1 MLNRNPNILMKK
13 SVTLIIAFVFVASS
27 YGQAIYE
34 SFRSI
39 KLDQSRELK
48 IQLPRNYKKNE
59 DKIYPLI
66 IVLDGDYL
74 FEPVA
79 GNVDYFSY
87 WEDMPESI
95 VVGVN
100 QKKTREDDCRYDSAQ
115 FLPELKGAEFFEFIG
130 QELVPYI
137 NQNYRTA
144 QLKIIVGHDY
154 TANFIN
160 YFLFKDNPIFQGYI
174 CISPELAPPMG
185 ERIKSTLSTADDIW
199 YYLATAT
206 NDADNIKNSVVA
218 LDEQL
223 SAMENPEISYAFD
236 NFDESS
242 HYTLVGRAIP
252 KALEGIFE
260 MYRPISKK
268 TYKEVILTLETSP
281 YDYLVDIYRTTE
293 KLYGIKRKIRINDFI
308 AVSTAIEKNEN
319 WSELEPLGKLAIK
332 EHSDLMLGHYY
343 LGMFYEQTGEPKKA
357 MRAYES
363 GFQLSEV
370 AFLTKDYMLDKVNKI
385 KEDFGW

>member
-1 MLNRNPNILMKK
+1 MKK
-13 SVTLIIAFVFVASS
+13 SILLIMACCLTISG
-27 YGQAIYE
+27 YTQAIYE

-48 IQLPRNYKKNE
+48 IQLPRNYKKNV
-59 DKIYPLI
+59 DKTYPVIL
-66 IVLDGDYL
+66 VLDGDYL

-100 QKKTREDDCRYDSAQ
+100 QRKTRTDDCRYDLAEY
-115 FLPELKGAEFFEFIG
+115 LPDQKGAQFFEFIG
-130 QELVPYI
+130 QELMPYLD
-137 NQNYRTA
+137 QTYRTA
-144 QLKIIVGHDY
+144 QLKIIVGHDF

-174 CISPELAPPMG
+174 CLSPEFAPPMK
-185 ERIKSTLSTADDIW
+185 ERIANVLSSATDVW
-199 YYLATAT
+199 YYAATAT
-206 NDADNIKNSVVA
+206 NDADNIKKDAIAFSEQIEA
-218 LDEQL
+218 LE
-223 SAMENPEISYAFD
+223 ENADMHFFFD

-242 HYTLVGRAIP
+242 HYTLVGRGIP
-252 KALEGIFE
+252 RALEGIFE

-268 TYKEVILTLETSP
+268 TYKEVLLPLETST
-281 YDYLVDIYRTTE
+281 YDYLVDMYRTTE
-293 KLYGIKRKIRINDFI
+293 KLYGIKRQIRVNDFI
-308 AVSTAIEKNEN
+308 AVSTAIEKNEK
-319 WSELEPLGKLAIK
+319 WEELEPLGKLAIK
-332 EHSDLMLGHYY
+332 EHPDVMLGHYY

-357 MRAYES
+357 MRAYEN
-363 GFQLSEV
+363 GFQLAEI

-385 KEDFGW
+385 KDDFGW

>member
-1 MLNRNPNILMKK
+1 MKK
-13 SVTLIIAFVFVASS
+13 SVLLLLILTCLFVFHGNSQV
-27 YGQAIYE
+27 IYE

-39 KLDQSRELK
+39 KLDQNRELK
-48 IQLPRNYKKNE
+48 VQLPRNYKKNV
-59 DKIYPLI
+59 DKTYPLI
-66 IVLDGDYL
+66 VVLDGDYL
-74 FEPVA
+74 FEPVV

-100 QKKTREDDCRYDSAQ
+100 QRKTRENDCRYDAAE
-115 FLPELKGAEFFEFIG
+115 FLPTLEGAEFFEFIG
-130 QELVPYI
+130 QELLPYL
-137 NQNYRTA
+137 NQTYRTA

-174 CISPELAPPMG
+174 CLSPELAPPMG
-185 ERIKSTLSTADDIW
+185 ERITSKLGSTSDIW
-199 YYLATAT
+199 YYLATAS
-206 NDADNIKNSVVA
+206 NDADNIKKDLIS
-218 LDEQL
+218 LDEKMQAL
-223 SAMENPEISYAFD
+223 ENPEMNYFFD

-268 TYKEVILTLETSP
+268 KYKEVLLTLETSP
-281 YDYLVDIYRTTE
+281 YDYLVDMYKTTE
-293 KLYGIKRKIRINDFI
+293 QLYGIKRKIRINDFI

-332 EHSDLMLGHYY
+332 QHSDIMLGHYY

-357 MRAYES
+357 MRAYEA
-363 GFQLSEV
+363 GFQLSEA

>member
-1 MLNRNPNILMKK
+1 MKK
-13 SVTLIIAFVFVASS
+13 IGIVIIALLCSTLGYS
-27 YGQAIYE
+27 QAIYE

-39 KLDQSRELK
+39 KLDQNRELK
-48 IQLPRNYKKNE
+48 IQLPRNYKKNV
-59 DKIYPLI
+59 KKTYPLI
-66 IVLDGDYL
+66 LVLDGDYL

-100 QKKTREDDCRYDSAQ
+100 QQKTREDDCRYDVAE
-115 FLPELKGAEFFEFIG
+115 FLPSQKGVEFYEFIG
-130 QELVPYI
+130 QELLPYL
-137 NQNYRTA
+137 NTTYRTA
-144 QLKIIVGHDY
+144 KLKIIVGHDY

-160 YFLFKDNPIFQGYI
+160 YFMFKDNPIFQGYI
-174 CISPELAPPMG
+174 CLSPEFGPPMG
-185 ERIKSTLSTADDIW
+185 ERIENVLTSSKDVW

-206 NDADNIKNSVVA
+206 NDADNIKKDLVA
-218 LDEQL
+218 LDEKLQ
-223 SAMENPEISYAFD
+223 AIENPEMHYFFD
-236 NFDESS
+236 NFEESS

-252 KALEGIFE
+252 RALETIFE

-268 TYKEVILTLETSP
+268 TYKEVLLPLETSV
-281 YDYLVDIYRTTE
+281 YDYLVDMYRTTE
-293 KLYGIKRKIRINDFI
+293 QLYGFKRQIRVNDFV
-308 AVSTAIEKNEN
+308 AASTAIERKARDEDER
-319 WSELEPLGKLAIK
+319 WEELEPLGKLAIK
-332 EHSDLMLGHYY
+332 EHPDTMLGHYY

-357 MRAYES
+357 MRAYEN

-385 KEDFGW
+385 KEDFGY

>member
-1 MLNRNPNILMKK
+1 MKK
-13 SVTLIIAFVFVASS
+13 SILLIIAFVFASSS

-39 KLDQSRELK
+39 KLDQNRELK

-59 DKIYPLI
+59 DKTYPLI

-100 QKKTREDDCRYDSAQ
+100 QRKTRVDDCRYDVAEY
-115 FLPELKGAEFFEFIG
+115 LPTEKGAEFYEFIG
-130 QELVPYI
+130 QELVPYL
-137 NQNYRTA
+137 NQTYRTA
-144 QLKIIVGHDY
+144 ELKIIVGHDY

-160 YFLFKDNPIFQGYI
+160 YFLFKDNPIFHGYI
-174 CISPELAPPMG
+174 CLSAELGPPMG
-185 ERIKSTLSTADDIW
+185 ERIANKLASSSEIW

-206 NDADNIKNSVVA
+206 NDAENIKKDLVA
-218 LDEQL
+218 LDEKL
-223 SAMENPEISYAFD
+223 SAIENPEVSYFFD
-236 NFDESS
+236 NFEESS
-242 HYTLVGRAIP
+242 HYTLVGKAIP
-252 KALEGIFE
+252 KALEDIFE

-268 TYKEVILTLETSP
+268 TYKEVLLTLETSP
-281 YDYLVDIYRTTE
+281 YDYLVDIYKTTE
-293 KLYGIKRKIRINDFI
+293 KLYGIKRKIRVNDFI

-319 WSELEPLGKLAIK
+319 WSELEPLGKLALK
-332 EHSDLMLGHYY
+332 EYSDLMLGYYY

>member
-1 MLNRNPNILMKK
+1 MRNIG
-13 SVTLIIAFVFVASS
+13 IIAIAFILSTSAYS
-27 YGQAIYE
+27 QAIYE

-48 IQLPRNYKKNE
+48 IQLPRNYKKNV
-59 DKIYPLI
+59 KKTYPLI

-100 QKKTREDDCRYDSAQ
+100 QKKTREGDCEYDTAE
-115 FLPELKGAEFFEFIG
+115 FLPTLKGAEFFEFIG
-130 QELVPYI
+130 QELVPYL
-137 NQNYRTA
+137 NQTYRTA

-174 CISPELAPPMG
+174 CLSPELAPPMT
-185 ERIKSTLSTADDIW
+185 ERISSKLTSSSDIW

-206 NDADNIKNSVVA
+206 NDAEGIKKGVIA
-218 LDEQL
+218 LDEQMQTVDN
-223 SAMENPEISYAFD
+223 SDMHYFFD
-236 NFDESS
+236 NFEESS
-242 HYTLVGRAIP
+242 HYTLVGRGVP
-252 KALEGIFE
+252 KALEAMFE

-268 TYKEVILTLETSP
+268 TYKEVLLPLETSV
-281 YDYLVDIYRTTE
+281 YDYLVDMYKTTE
-293 KLYGIKRKIRINDFI
+293 QLYGIKREIRVNDFI
-308 AVSTAIEKNEN
+308 AVSTAIEKKARDENERWN
-319 WSELEPLGKLAIK
+319 ELEPLGKLAIK
-332 EHSDLMLGHYY
+332 EHPDTMLGHYY
-343 LGMFYEQTGEPKKA
+343 LGIFYEQTGEPKKA
-357 MRAYES
+357 MRAYEN
-363 GFQLSEV
+363 GFQLAEV

>member
-1 MLNRNPNILMKK
+1 MKKGIILMLACICAV
-13 SVTLIIAFVFVASS
+13 SGYSQVL
-27 YGQAIYE
+27 YE

-48 IQLPRNYKKNE
+48 IQLPRNYEKNE
-59 DKIYPLI
+59 DKTYPLI

-74 FEPVA
+74 FEPVV

-95 VVGVN
+95 VVGIN
-100 QKKTREDDCRYDSAQ
+100 QRKTRVEDCRYDLAEYVPDTTGAQ
-115 FLPELKGAEFFEFIG
+115 FYEFIG
-130 QELVPYI
+130 QELLPYL
-137 NQNYRTA
+137 NETYRTA

-160 YFLFKDNPIFQGYI
+160 YFLFKDNPIFHGYI
-174 CISPELAPPMG
+174 NLSPDLAPTMG
-185 ERIKSTLSTADDIW
+185 ERINNVLSQSPSDIW
-199 YYLATAT
+199 YYLATAS
-206 NDADNIKNSVVA
+206 NDAESIKKNLISV
-218 LDEQL
+218 DETL
-223 SAMENPEISYAFD
+223 SVLENPNVNYFFD

-242 HYTLVGRAIP
+242 HYTLVGRGIP
-252 KALEGIFE
+252 KALEAIFE

-268 TYKEVILTLETSP
+268 TYKEVILPMETSR
-281 YDYLVDIYRTTE
+281 YEYLVDIYKTTE
-293 KLYGIKRKIRINDFI
+293 QLYGIKRQIRVNDFI
-308 AVSTAIEKNEN
+308 AVSTAIEKTET
-319 WSELEPLGKLAIK
+319 WDDMEDLGKLALK
-332 EHSDLMLGHYY
+332 EHPEVMLGYYY
-343 LGMFYEQTGEPKKA
+343 LGMFFEQTGEPKKA

-363 GFQLSEV
+363 GFLLDEV

>member
-1 MLNRNPNILMKK
+1 MKK
-13 SVTLIIAFVFVASS
+13 SVTLIIACIFVVSS
-27 YGQAIYE
+27 YGQTIYE

-100 QKKTREDDCRYDSAQ
+100 QRKTREDDCRYDTAE
-115 FLPELKGAEFFEFIG
+115 FLPTLKGAEFYEFIG
-130 QELVPYI
+130 QELVPYL
-137 NQNYRTA
+137 NENYRTA

-174 CISPELAPPMG
+174 CISPELGPPMG
-185 ERIKSTLSTADDIW
+185 DRISSKLETSSDIW

-206 NDADNIKNSVVA
+206 NDADNIKKSLIA
-218 LDEQL
+218 LDEKL
-223 SAMENPEISYAFD
+223 SVIENPEMSYFFD
-236 NFDESS
+236 NFEESS
-242 HYTLVGRAIP
+242 HYTLVGKAIP
-252 KALEGIFE
+252 NALEGIFE

-268 TYKEVILTLETSP
+268 TYKEVLLTLETSP
-281 YDYLVDIYRTTE
+281 YDYLVDMYKTTE

-308 AVSTAIEKNEN
+308 AVSTALEKKEN